1 MSGWLVEFSHLSE
14 WEKNARRHFFLSRGL
29 WVNVLLSKRK
39 EAAVHF
45 ATVNTAVIQRN
56 ATSALQAG
64 AYGRQPSSSPAQ
76 SPDPA
81 ANLSSGL
88 GNFWPVKNHPVHSSL
103 RTLWLLWLVYCKFWL
118 ISNSNSQFQ
127 QGYFSSLKKKK
138 INWLV
143 FVLLIQIQSLLPIKT
158 NTLWM
163 F

>member
-1 MSGWLVEFSHLSE
+1 MH
-14 WEKNARRHFFLSRGL
+14 
-29 WVNVLLSKRK
+29 
-39 EAAVHF
+39 
-45 ATVNTAVIQRN
+45 AVISFYLGAFEWMCCCLKGKKQQFILPRSILQWFSEMQP
-56 ATSALQAG
+56 SALQAG

-127 QGYFSSLKKKK
+127 QGYFSSLKKKN
-138 INWLV
+138 NWLV